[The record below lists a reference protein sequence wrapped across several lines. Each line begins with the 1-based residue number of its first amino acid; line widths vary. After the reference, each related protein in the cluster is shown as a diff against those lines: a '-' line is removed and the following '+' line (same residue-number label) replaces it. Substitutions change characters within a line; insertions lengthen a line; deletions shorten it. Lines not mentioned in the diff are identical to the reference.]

1 MFFSWRT
8 AVAVVVLTLG
18 AVQLSC
24 DKKTSEGSRSY
35 TIDSNF
41 EWGTATAAFQVE
53 GGNTHTDW
61 YQWEASCT
69 QSNQTVAHC
78 ESNLDGPNHW
88 ELYAQ
93 DIAAAKT
100 MGHTALRMG
109 LEWGKIEPTQG
120 QYDQAVLEHYHA
132 VMDEALAKDM
142 TLLVTLQH
150 FTLPIWVNNILN
162 PEEGLGGWPGA
173 AGDALGESPV
183 IGAFEVFA
191 RKMAEE
197 FGSKVDLWITI
208 NEPLVPLVGGYLAG
222 VFPPGQSLKIETLLR
237 DAFNMVWA
245 HRRAYDMLHAY
256 DQGDVDGDGKNALVS
271 VAKHW
276 RVFDP
281 ANAESTGSIESAL
294 RLEYLYN
301 DVFMRAIWLGELD
314 LNADGDISDPNEGTQ
329 SELAGGLDWLGV
341 NFYGRFLVQDSL
353 LRLCDDMPCS
363 DDEGVEVPILFEE
376 NPDATHTNDLGWEIY
391 PGGLVRVL
399 DKVKEYGLPMRI
411 TENGIADGDDD
422 LRPQFIVAHVQAMQ
436 EAMSKGADVRG
447 YYHWTLVD
455 NFEWAEGYE
464 PRFGL
469 LRVDYD
475 DPDRARTKTRGADAL
490 SALIAANGANADII
504 NEFGTFEF

>member
-1 MFFSWRT
+1 MRT
-8 AVAVVVLTLG
+8 TCCRAILIFCFV
-18 AVQLSC
+18 SC
-24 DKKTSEGSRSY
+24 QDSAEPRASY
-35 TIDSNF
+35 DINANF

-61 YQWEASCT
+61 YQWEASCSET
-69 QSNQTVAHC
+69 NETVAHC

-88 ELYAQ
+88 ELYAE
-93 DIAAAKT
+93 DIALAKA

-120 QYDQAVLEHYHA
+120 EYDETVLAHYHA
-132 VMDEALAKDM
+132 VMDEVLSHDM

-150 FTLPIWVNNILN
+150 FTLPIWVNNILV
-162 PEEGLGGWPGA
+162 PEAGLGGWPGA
-173 AGDALGESPV
+173 ASDALGESP
-183 IGAFEVFA
+183 IIEAFEGFA

-222 VFPPGQSLKIETLLR
+222 VFPPGKSLQIETLLR
-237 DAFNMVWA
+237 GAFNMVWA
-245 HRRAYDMLHAY
+245 HRRAYDMLHAH
-256 DQGDVDGDGKNALVS
+256 DQGDVDGDGQNALVS

-276 RVFDP
+276 RIFDP
-281 ANAESTGSIESAL
+281 ANPESTGSIESAL

-301 DVFMRAIWLGELD
+301 DVFMRAIWKGELD
-314 LNADGDISDPNEGTQ
+314 LNADGDIDDANEGKH
-329 SELAGGLDWLGV
+329 SELVGGLDWVGV
-341 NFYGRFLVQDSL
+341 NYYGRFMVQDSL
-353 LRLCDDMPCS
+353 LRVCDDMPCAE
-363 DDEGVEVPILFEE
+363 DEGVEVPILFEE

-399 DKVKEYGLPMRI
+399 DKVKKYDLPMRI
-411 TENGIADGDDD
+411 TENGIADADDD

-436 EAMSKGADVRG
+436 EAMQKGADIRG

-469 LRVDYD
+469 LKVDYD
-475 DPDRARTKTRGADAL
+475 DAARTRTKTRGADAL
-490 SALIAANGANADII
+490 TALIEAQGVTPGIVE
-504 NEFGTFEF
+504 EFGTFAF